1 MYYIQNFDI
10 IYSKNL
16 TRISDDIY
24 DFIFSKNG
32 WNVKSDGTEKKNS
45 LVQIVLTFFQTLPH
59 NLSGPF

>member
-16 TRISDDIY
+16 IRISDDIY

-32 WNVKSDGTEKKNS
+32 WNVKSDGTEKKHSRTNC
-45 LVQIVLTFFQTLPH
+45 FDF
-59 NLSGPF
+59 LSNFTP